1 MEYKSF
7 QDQPGQPAGNPA
19 QPEVNPQFTAN
30 QPGANP
36 GAGNPQQ
43 PIPPMS
49 DLKDVPIPV
58 PAVQK
63 PSLQIIVIPLLV
75 YAGLFL
81 LVLGM
86 GVLTPT
92 GSSIYDVA
100 VVIMALL
107 MMLGP
112 VLLIVVLAIYLMKRS
127 AWKKANRQ

>member
-19 QPEVNPQFTAN
+19 QPEVNPQFSAS
-30 QPGANP
+30 QPGANAQP
-36 GAGNPQQ
+36 TSNPQQ

-49 DLKDVPIPV
+49 DLKDVPIPI

-92 GSSIYDVA
+92 GSSVYDVA

-112 VLLIVVLAIYLMKRS
+112 VLLIAVLAIYFMKRS
-127 AWKKANRQ
+127 AWKKADR